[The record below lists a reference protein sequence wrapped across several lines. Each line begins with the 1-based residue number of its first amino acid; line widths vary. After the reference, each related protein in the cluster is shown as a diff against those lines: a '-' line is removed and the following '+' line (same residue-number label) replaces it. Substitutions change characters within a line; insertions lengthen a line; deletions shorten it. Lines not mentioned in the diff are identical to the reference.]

1 MCAELKCEGGGRQVL
16 RGQMVLSDCLSPQ
29 ALYENCLSLPQS
41 PSQTAKEQDMTRLAV
56 DMVSP
61 HDGDGAGDG
70 AGASGG
76 TLRFFAKAVPW
87 SIGDSMDE
95 FEEVHHKRLSYKS
108 PRRRKKFCF
117 VVDAMKLE
125 CVSSQDLHE
134 DQHGDGDGDGDREQG
149 SVPSEG
155 RYTLAMQLSTHLLLA
170 SVLR

>member
-1 MCAELKCEGGGRQVL
+1 MSAELKCEGGGGQALLSGQV
-16 RGQMVLSDCLSPQ
+16 VLSACLSPQ
-29 ALYENCLSLPQS
+29 ALHENCLSLPQS
-41 PSQTAKEQDMTRLAV
+41 PSQTAKEVDMTRLAV

-61 HDGDGAGDG
+61 DD
-70 AGASGG
+70 GASGG

-125 CVSSQDLHE
+125 CVASQDRQG
-134 DQHGDGDGDGDREQG
+134 DRDRDGDGDGLRDQVSE
-149 SVPSEG
+149 PSEG